1 VEISLHALTGVTTAD
16 TMLLDTT
23 VKSASLRALVDC
35 GSTHSF
41 IAYDTARCLG
51 LTPGSRPRLTMGVAN
66 GDHVPLDG
74 VCSSVEVT
82 AGGEGFSMDL
92 FDLPLADYELVL
104 GWAVTGSSLWAP
116 SCGISIARL
125 WLSGTRTT
133 ALSGLASA

>member
-1 VEISLHALTGVTTAD
+1 
-16 TMLLDTT
+16 MLLDTT
-23 VKSASLRALVDC
+23 VKSASLHALVDC

-41 IAYDTARCLG
+41 IAYDTTRCLG
-51 LTPGSRPRLTMGVAN
+51 LTPASRPRLTVGVAN
-66 GDHVPLDG
+66 GDHVPFDG

-82 AGGEGFSMDL
+82 TGGEGFSMDL

-104 GWAVTGSSLWAP
+104 GWVVTGSSLWAP

-125 WLSGTRTT
+125 WPSGTRTT